1 MRPSD
6 IGTSLDVDLG
16 MVSEGCFDDDFVIVG
31 RGWDGGVVERDIDD
45 GVFVNG
51 DIVIYHH
58 SLGMVNED
66 GARLFVCLGG
76 IGHDDVV
83 GFTKCVDGCL
93 QVGG

>member
-6 IGTSLDVDLG
+6 IGTSLDVDFG

-31 RGWDGGVVERDIDD
+31 RGWKGGVVEGDIDN

-76 IGHDDVV
+76 IGHDDIV
-83 GFTKCVDGCL
+83 GFSKCVDGCL
-93 QVGG
+93 Q